1 MRSFN
6 KNKEL
11 IQKFKETG
19 DLKFNYQ
26 NELDNAC
33 FQLDMAYGDFRD
45 IPRRTITD
53 EILHNKTFNI
63 KKKIEI

>member
-33 FQLDMAYGDFRD
+33 FQLDMPYGDFRD
-45 IPRRTITD
+45 FTWKNNYR
-53 EILHNKTFNI
+53 
-63 KKKIEI
+63 